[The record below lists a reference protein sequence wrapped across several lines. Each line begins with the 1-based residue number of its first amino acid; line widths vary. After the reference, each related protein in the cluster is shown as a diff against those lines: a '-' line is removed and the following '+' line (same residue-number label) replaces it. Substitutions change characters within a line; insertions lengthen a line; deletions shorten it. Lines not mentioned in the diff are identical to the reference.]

1 MLKKFRDLV
10 KRAPLVGPLLY
21 EAYLRAFHG
30 EGRLETICA
39 GQLRGMKLRRF
50 MHSFDQHYLDGSYEV
65 ELQDAFISMISPG
78 DVVYDVGANVGYMT
92 LLASKLVGPT
102 GRVVAFEP
110 GAKTAA
116 QLRAQLVANGLQ
128 NVEVEEC
135 AICDEVGTSQF
146 AADGFSVMAHLSDT
160 ASGGTVIVR
169 TSTLDEFV
177 KGRQVPDL
185 IKIDIEG
192 AELLALAGAR
202 RLLATKRPALI
213 VELHSEQLSREFH
226 DAMAQVGYSVTLP
239 TGEPAVAGRYDRF
252 VVAKPVGDRPDVS
265 PPEQASSEA

>member
-1 MLKKFRDLV
+1 MIRKLLGMV
-10 KRAPLVGPLLY
+10 KRIPIVGACVHG
-21 EAYLRAFHG
+21 AYLRAFRR
-30 EGRLETICA
+30 EGRLETIYA
-39 GQLRGMKLRRF
+39 GRLKGMKFRRF
-50 MHSFDQHYLDGSYEV
+50 MHSFDEHYLDGSYEV
-65 ELQDAFISMISPG
+65 DLQEAFVSMISPG
-78 DVVYDVGANVGYMT
+78 DVVYDVGANVGYLT

-110 GAKTAA
+110 AAKTAA

-128 NVEVEEC
+128 NVEIEEC
-135 AICDEVGTSQF
+135 AVCDKVGTSQF
-146 AADGFSVMAHLSDT
+146 AVDTYSVMAHLSDT
-160 ASGGTVIVR
+160 ASSGTVTVR
-169 TSTLDEFV
+169 TSTLDEVV
-177 KGRQVPDL
+177 KGRQAPDL

-226 DAMAQVGYSVTLP
+226 DAMAQVGYTVTLP

-252 VVAKPVGDRPDVS
+252 VVARPVGGQPGLS
-265 PPEQASSEA
+265 APEHASTEA